1 MMSSSL
7 LIEGLFAPDSGSRQE
22 TLGLVE
28 KVVNQLSPE
37 TEIKA
42 ITVNSVDEAQEFRFL
57 GSPSIHINGEDI
69 EPDADK
75 RDEYGLG

>member
-1 MMSSSL
+1 
-7 LIEGLFAPDSGSRQE
+7 
-22 TLGLVE
+22 
-28 KVVNQLSPE
+28 LSPE

-42 ITVNSVDEAQEFRFL
+42 ITVNSVDEAQERFL

-75 RDEYGLG
+75 RGEYGLG

>member
-7 LIEGLFAPDSGSRQE
+7 LIEGLFAPDCGSGQE

-28 KVVNQLSPE
+28 KVVNLLLPE
-37 TEIKA
+37 AEIKA
-42 ITVNSVDEAQEFRFL
+42 ITVNSLDEAQEFRFL
-57 GSPSIHINGEDI
+57 GSPSIHINEENI
-69 EPDADK
+69 EPDANK